1 MFSIELKAVIKR
13 ELREK
18 ILSKAF
24 VIMTLLIPVFMF
36 GVLGFQTLM
45 FSMDDDD
52 HTVLEI
58 ITESPELASIL
69 ESEFN
74 KQQFVKNNRYQMFY
88 DTMSPETFDDY
99 LPTKKDVLIDE
110 HLTGIVYIADSA
122 KVNKSVSYYSKAPK
136 NLSVTQ
142 KISDAI
148 NKTLISVY
156 FEAKNLSE
164 DDLDFARSRLEIR
177 EMKVT
182 SDDKIE
188 EQGYG
193 NLIFSYLFTFL
204 LYISLL
210 MMGSMALQSVITEKT
225 NRIVEVLLSSISAK
239 ELMTGKILGSSIMG
253 LAQMAIWLTPVFLVI
268 STSLFV
274 LPPEFLLSIDPLL
287 LFYFLI
293 NFFIGLLTFIALF
306 TMVGSMFENAQEA
319 QTGQWPIMILIII
332 PFFVALT
339 MLQNPSNSIAEIFS
353 LMPFAS
359 IMVMPGRMTLIEV
372 PVWQVI
378 LHFVVNVGTI
388 MAIFPIA
395 GKIFRIGILKTGKK
409 PSLKEIVQW
418 MRLS

>member
-13 ELREK
+13 ELKEK

-24 VIMTLLIPVFMF
+24 IIMTLLIPVFMI

-45 FSMDDDD
+45 FTMDDDD
-52 HTVLEI
+52 YTVLEI
-58 ITESPELASIL
+58 ITESPKL
-69 ESEFN
+69 ESIIEREFN
-74 KQQFVKNNRYQMFY
+74 KQDFVKNNRYQIFY
-88 DTMSPETFDDY
+88 DSMTPEAFDEY

-122 KVNKSVSYYSKAPK
+122 FSNKSVAYYSKVPK
-136 NLSVTQ
+136 NQSVTQ
-142 KISDAI
+142 TIYSVI

-156 FEAKNLSE
+156 FEGKNLSE
-164 DDLDFARSRLEIR
+164 DDLDYARGRLDIR

-188 EQGYG
+188 EEGYG
-193 NLIFSYLFTFL
+193 NLIFAYIFTFL

-210 MMGSMALQSVITEKT
+210 LMGSMALQSVITEKT

-239 ELMTGKILGSSIMG
+239 ELMTGKILGSAIMG
-253 LAQMAIWLTPVFLVI
+253 LAQMAIWLAPVFLVI
-268 STSLFV
+268 STSLFI
-274 LPPEFLLSIDPLL
+274 LPPEFILSIDPLL
-287 LFYFLI
+287 LLYFLV

-306 TMVGSMFENAQEA
+306 TTVGSMFENAQDA
-319 QTGQWPIMILIII
+319 QTGMWPVMILIII

-339 MLQNPSNSIAEIFS
+339 MLENPSNSLAEIFS
-353 LMPFAS
+353 MIPFAS

-372 PVWQVI
+372 PVWQI
-378 LHFVVNVGTI
+378 ALHFVVNIATI
-388 MAIFPIA
+388 FAIFPIA

-409 PSLKEIVQW
+409 PSLKEIAKW
-418 MRLS
+418 IRMS